1 MVTFEGGKQQKM
13 RKKNIL
19 LVEHDARNQKVLLD
33 LLNPDY
39 ECVSAQNGKEG
50 LSYLENNPGEID
62 LIITE
67 LEMPVMNGFEML
79 EHIQEDPM
87 KKSIPVL
94 IETSPEQKEEITRAF
109 KAGADDILSKPLC
122 ADIAQKRISNILSMG
137 NVRKLHNVMED
148 LIQNGIDE
156 NITNLGICS
165 CPICRKDLLTLTLN
179 NVKPKYVS
187 TEKGQIIAK
196 AVSLVSR
203 EENTMLLAQITHYAK
218 QIREN
223 PRHG

>member
-1 MVTFEGGKQQKM
+1 MK
-13 RKKNIL
+13 KKNIL
-19 LVEHDARNQKVLLD
+19 LVEDDEQNLKTLVD
-33 LLNPDY
+33 LLKSDY
-39 ECVSAQNGKEG
+39 ECISVQNGKEG

-67 LEMPVMNGFEML
+67 LEMPVMNGFDML

-87 KKSIPVL
+87 KKNIPVL
-94 IETSPEQKEEITRAF
+94 IETSPEQKEKIARAF
-109 KAGADDILSKPLC
+109 KAGADDILPKPIY
-122 ADIAQKRISNILSMG
+122 ADIVQKRIGNILNMG
-137 NVRKLHNVMED
+137 NGRKLHNVMED
-148 LIQNGIDE
+148 LIQKGIDE
-156 NITNLGICS
+156 NISNLGICP

-223 PRHG
+223 PRHSSTAPLS

>member
-1 MVTFEGGKQQKM
+1 MK
-13 RKKNIL
+13 KKNIL
-19 LVEHDARNQKVLLD
+19 LAEHDERSQKALWD
-33 LLNPDY
+33 LLTPEY
-39 ECVSAQNGKEG
+39 ECISVQNGKEG

-87 KKSIPVL
+87 KKNIPVL
-94 IETSPEQKEEITRAF
+94 IEIFPEQKEEIARALN
-109 KAGADDILSKPLC
+109 AGADDILSKPLC
-122 ADIAQKRISNILSMG
+122 ADIARKRIRNILSMG

-148 LIQNGIDE
+148 LIQKGIDE
-156 NITNLGICS
+156 NIKNLGICP

-196 AVSLVSR
+196 AVSLVSG
-203 EENTMLLAQITHYAK
+203 EENTMLLAKITHYAK